1 MILLSFN
8 QDEGK
13 VFIREAADLMQND
26 AENILWSRY
35 LEDFLHLR
43 LLPEDYTDLGS
54 EDLSIEILKKYF
66 EPLDCECNIVRR
78 LVSLHIHVHIH
89 QLDGV
94 QLISILSILTKT
106 CVSPS
111 IHRASSSYMVSES
124 KHSLLR
130 SVQPMQTP
138 EKLLNSYQCL
148 ASFVISVL
156 FASLQRILHKKSF
169 ISMNESH
176 EWFSSYLNMVRIKF
190 FVICHY
196 CTMHLGKPTNG
207 ALCSCVILQD
217 SSSIVKEKLYSSLGE
232 EDSAKLIVLHC
243 TFLAMQC
250 CQSNQFVRAQQIF
263 NQLHSTYFTGREVL
277 KVWKYLLNVIIT

>member
-1 MILLSFN
+1 
-8 QDEGK
+8 
-13 VFIREAADLMQND
+13 MQND

-66 EPLDCECNIVRR
+66 EPLDCEPNIVRR
-78 LVSLHIHVHIH
+78 LVSLHTHVHIH

-111 IHRASSSYMVSES
+111 IRRASFRYMGLES
-124 KHSLLR
+124 KHSLLK
-130 SVQPMQTP
+130 SVQSMQTP

-156 FASLQRILHKKSF
+156 FASLQEILHNQSS
-169 ISMNESH
+169 ISMKESH
-176 EWFSSYLNMVRIKF
+176 EWFSSYLNMVRMKPLIY
-190 FVICHY
+190 VITVLY
-196 CTMHLGKPTNG
+196 IWENQLMV
-207 ALCSCVILQD
+207 LCDYVLFLQD
-217 SSSIVKEKLYSSLGE
+217 SSSIVKEKLYSSLSE
-232 EDSAKLIVLHC
+232 EDSAKLTILHC
-243 TFLAMQC
+243 TFLAMQY
-250 CQSNQFVRAQQIF
+250 CQSDQFVRAQQMF
-263 NQLHSTYFTGREVL
+263 SQLHSTYFTGREVL
-277 KVWKYLLNVIIT
+277 KV